1 VRMAKDKMWFS
12 PAKAIRELGLPQTPP
27 RQALADAVAWFRA
40 NGYVVRHHRALMS
53 SPSEPL
59 HLNEVGA
66 YGDLAARPNPS
77 GFVIL
82 SVPPFEQMTSF
93 IAQRLG
99 RELTPAEI
107 EIERK
112 KAPSIV
118 LTKEAAEQMAAARAK
133 RG

>member
-1 VRMAKDKMWFS
+1 MA
-12 PAKAIRELGLPQTPP
+12 
-27 RQALADAVAWFRA
+27 
-40 NGYVVRHHRALMS
+40 S
-53 SPSEPL
+53 SSEPL
-59 HLNEVGA
+59 QLNEVGA
-66 YGDLAARPNPS
+66 YGDLSARPNPS

-82 SVPPFEQMTSF
+82 TVPPFEQMLPF

-107 EIERK
+107 EVERK

-118 LTKEAAEQMAAARAK
+118 LTKEDAERVVAARAS